1 MHILA
6 RQVRFAIDPFG
17 KDEFTGANS
26 YAGKPAMEGFGL
38 YGSLWVHLKSRLNP
52 DTGFV
57 VNVSQIDAEVRN
69 HILPFLGAR
78 IRQSYA
84 RRRIPALSQVYQW
97 LKQSGQML
105 DKRFD
110 KQTLYKLELELNPFR
125 KLSIGWEKN
134 KMLTYTEQF
143 EFAAMHKLWNRRF
156 DPKTNEALFGKCAN
170 PTGHGHNYVL
180 AVTIQPPI
188 KKDGW
193 LKGFQRAVG
202 KHFLSLM
209 DHKNLNKDVKAFDK
223 LNPTVE
229 NIAQLAWKKLHGKVG
244 PCKLVD
250 ITVWENDRTYCRY
263 TED

>member
-17 KDEFTGANS
+17 KDGFTGANS

-38 YGSLWVHLKSRLNP
+38 YGSLWVHLKSELNP

-57 VNVSQIDAEVRN
+57 VNVSRIDAEVRN
-69 HILPFLGAR
+69 HILPFLGVK

-97 LKQSGQML
+97 LQQGGRML
-105 DKRFD
+105 DKRFN
-110 KQTLYKLELELNPFR
+110 KQKLCKLEMELNPFR

-143 EFAAMHKLWNRRF
+143 EFAAMHKLWNPRF

-180 AVTIQPPI
+180 AVTICPPV

-209 DHKNLNKDVKAFDK
+209 DHKNLNKDVKVFAK

-229 NIAQLAWKKLHGKVG
+229 NIAQFAWKKLHGKIG

-250 ITVWENDRTYCRY
+250 ITIWENDRTYCRY